1 MFLLLN
7 TYTVPTKAID
17 EALPRHRRWVE
28 HHFAEN
34 HFIFGGRR
42 EPRTGGFVI
51 AATDNEDEV
60 RAYLEDEP
68 LFAEGLVTWEITGLE
83 SQLAANRPLSDALN
97 DFGATTSVPG
107 SPNDEDESAAT
118 VRVVVNDVDRDLLG
132 TSTLDFLVTEICRDH
147 GVERDAVSV
156 SVDGEVLPQEQWAAP
171 LVAGT
176 NVRLAV
182 LTPGG

>member
-51 AATDNEDEV
+51 AASDDEAEV
-60 RAYLEDEP
+60 RGYLEDEP
-68 LFAEGLVTWEITGLE
+68 LFAEGLVTWEIVGLVA
-83 SQLAANRPLSDALN
+83 QLAVDRPLSDALN
-97 DFGATTSVPG
+97 ALGVTTSVPG
-107 SPNDEDESAAT
+107 NDDNEKESSET
-118 VRVVVNDVDRDLLG
+118 VRVVVNDEDRELPG
-132 TSTLDFLVTEICRDH
+132 ASTVELLVTEMCQNH
-147 GVERDAVSV
+147 GVDREAVSV
-156 SVDGEVLPQEQWAAP
+156 SLDGEVLPQERWAVP
-171 LVAGT
+171 LGAGT
-176 NVRLAV
+176 DIRLAV

>member
-51 AATDNEDEV
+51 AASDDEDEV

-83 SQLAANRPLSDALN
+83 PQLAANQPLSDALN
-97 DFGATTSVPG
+97 DFGANTSVPG
-107 SPNDEDESAAT
+107 SPDEADESSAT
-118 VRVVVNDVDRDLLG
+118 VRVVVNDVDRDLVG
-132 TSTLDFLVTEICRDH
+132 TSTLDLLVTEICRDH
-147 GVERDAVSV
+147 GVDRDAVSV

-171 LVAGT
+171 LVEGT

>member
-28 HHFAEN
+28 HHFSEN
-34 HFIFGGRR
+34 HFVFGGRR

-51 AATDNEDEV
+51 AASDDEDEV
-60 RAYLEDEP
+60 RTYLEDEP
-68 LFAEGLVTWEITGLE
+68 LFAEGLVTWEIIGLV
-83 SQLAANRPLSDALN
+83 SQLAANQPLSDVLN

-107 SPNDEDESAAT
+107 GTDDEDESSAT
-118 VRVVVNDVDRDLLG
+118 VRVVVNDVDRDLVG

-147 GVERDAVSV
+147 GVDRDAVSV

-176 NVRLAV
+176 SVRLAV